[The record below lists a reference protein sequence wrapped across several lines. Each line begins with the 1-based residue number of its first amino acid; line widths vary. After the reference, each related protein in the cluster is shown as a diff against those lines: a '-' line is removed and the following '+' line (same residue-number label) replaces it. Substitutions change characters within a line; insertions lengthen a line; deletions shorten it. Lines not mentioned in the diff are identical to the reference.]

1 MNSIEDLKHI
11 ASLAKLK
18 LEEEELKSFSQQFD
32 AVLKHFENLS
42 QIDTAGVVPLRLPSP
57 LKQKLREDKN
67 LEAESSSDCLSN
79 APEKS
84 GNLFKVPPV
93 V

>member
-11 ASLAKLK
+11 ASLAKLS
-18 LEEEELKSFSQQFD
+18 LNEEELKSFSLQFD
-32 AVLKHFENLS
+32 AVLKHFENLT
-42 QIDTAGVVPLRLPSP
+42 QIDTSGVVPLRMPSP
-57 LKQKLREDKN
+57 IPQKLREDKN
-67 LEAESSSDCLSN
+67 SENESSADCLSN